1 MLPDRCAG
9 AFRMIRASGLAV
21 SQRAFV
27 GTGSSRA
34 LLKAQRCKLPGVTF
48 VWPDDFLSKA
58 SAVSSFHNHWERVID
73 AIPL

>member
-9 AFRMIRASGLAV
+9 AFRMIHASGLAV

-27 GTGSSRA
+27 GTGSSRV
-34 LLKAQRCKLPGVTF
+34 LKAQRCRSPGVTF
-48 VWPDDFLSKA
+48 VWRDDFLSKPS
-58 SAVSSFHNHWERVID
+58 SAVSCFHEHWERVID